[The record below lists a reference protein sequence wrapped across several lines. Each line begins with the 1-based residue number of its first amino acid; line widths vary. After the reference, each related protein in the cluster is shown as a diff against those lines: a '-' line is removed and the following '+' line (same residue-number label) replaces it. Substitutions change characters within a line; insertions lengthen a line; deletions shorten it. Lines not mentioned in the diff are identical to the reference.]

1 MEMDSMKRWLKIT
14 LIVEP
19 VLVESLADFLIGI
32 IDAGVEFGVDDEV
45 YLRTMNVYVEQE
57 NLNNAEMQAIV
68 ALVDQHGR
76 ELADIFKVTEPQL
89 SWEVI
94 EEEDWGANWKKHF
107 SPFAITT
114 NLVIAPTWE
123 DYNAKGDEKVLV
135 MDPGMAFGTGHH
147 ATTELVLQF
156 LEDEIRGSGNCRAVL
171 DVGTGTGVLGMAAAL
186 FGAEQVYGI
195 DNDPVAVMVARENC
209 QLNDLADIMEV
220 DEQPLAEV
228 TTVYSLVVANII
240 HDVLVEMAADMRRVT
255 EIGGKLVLSGI
266 LDGSQA
272 ESAISVYE
280 KHSFT
285 LEKRSSL
292 KEWAA
297 LVFKRIS

>member
-1 MEMDSMKRWLKIT
+1 MEIDSMKKWLKVT
-14 LIVEP
+14 LVVES
-19 VLVESLADFLIGI
+19 VLVESLADFLVGV

-45 YLRTMNVYVEQE
+45 NMRTMNVYVEQE
-57 NLNNAEMQAIV
+57 NLNEAEMQAIV
-68 ALVDQHGR
+68 AQVSQHGR
-76 ELADIFKVTEPQL
+76 ELAGIFKVSEPQL

-94 EEEDWGANWKKHF
+94 EEEDWGTNWKKHF

-123 DYNAKGDEKVLV
+123 DYSAKGNEKVLI

-147 ATTELVLQF
+147 ATTSLVVQF
-156 LEDEIRGSGNCRAVL
+156 LEEEILGSRSCRTVL
-171 DVGTGTGVLGMAAAL
+171 DVGTGTGILGMAAAML
-186 FGAEQVYGI
+186 GADQVYGI
-195 DNDPVAVMVARENC
+195 DNDPVAVEVARGNC
-209 QLNDLADIMEV
+209 QLNDLSEIMEV

-228 TTVYSLVVANII
+228 TASYSMVVANII
-240 HDVLVEMAADMRRVT
+240 HDVLIEMAPEMRRVT

-272 ESAISVYE
+272 ESAISMYE
-280 KHSFT
+280 KHGFT
-285 LEKRSSL
+285 LENRRSM

-297 LVFKRIS
+297 LLFTRVS